1 MVIDGVF
8 PRTTQFG
15 QSSEGCPNI
24 TKVLERERYEGRE
37 LAGSEVGIAVRA
49 VLCLQV
55 ESKAL
60 IVIAEA
66 DVNPVQFV
74 LDEIEAAADGT
85 GPVLDGVGGE
95 RGGDL
100 LAAVEIF
107 VPGKVDVVDRTVEL
121 M

>member
-37 LAGSEVGIAVRA
+37 LAGGEVGIAVRT

-55 ESKAL
+55 EAKAL
-60 IVIAEA
+60 IVVAEA
-66 DVNPVQFV
+66 DGKSVQVV
-74 LDEIEAAADGT
+74 LDEIEAGADRT
-85 GPVLDGVGGE
+85 GPVFDRVGGE

-100 LAAVEIF
+100 LAAAEIF
-107 VPGKVDVVDRTVEL
+107 VSGEMHVVDRTVE
-121 M
+121 